1 MSPDLSV
8 SQVTIANK
16 KTLTFFF
23 RMITKIA
30 SYLQIYLYRLKK
42 FVSEFFRNKTFPD
55 APLFHVIPF
64 DLIR

>member
-23 RMITKIA
+23 RMITKIV

-42 FVSEFFRNKTFPD
+42 YISEFYQNKTFPD
-55 APLFHVIPF
+55 APLFLVISF